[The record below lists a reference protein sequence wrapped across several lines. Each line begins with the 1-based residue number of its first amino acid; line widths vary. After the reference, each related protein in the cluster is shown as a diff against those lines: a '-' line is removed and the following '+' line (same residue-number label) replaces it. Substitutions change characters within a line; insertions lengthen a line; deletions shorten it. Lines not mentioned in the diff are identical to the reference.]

1 MNEPWRIGDWESQ
14 SVVSRDRIRVRVR
27 VRDRIRVRVRVRVR
41 VRDSISRVRH
51 GTSTCAADD
60 PRAVR
65 MLPLTRGKARTY
77 LTRQS
82 EVVAGK
88 WEIEVR
94 KV

>member
-14 SVVSRDRIRVRVR
+14 SVVSMDRI
-27 VRDRIRVRVRVRVR
+27 RVR